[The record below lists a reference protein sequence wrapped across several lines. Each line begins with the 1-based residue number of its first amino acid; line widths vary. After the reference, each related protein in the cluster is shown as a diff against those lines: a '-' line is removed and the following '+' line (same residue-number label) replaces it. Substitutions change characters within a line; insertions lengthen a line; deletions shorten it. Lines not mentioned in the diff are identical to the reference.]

1 VTRLVPL
8 PFVAL
13 ALWLAPPLRG
23 ASPASGDGPAELL
36 VKVDERV
43 RSYYDRLTSITC
55 TESVTQ
61 EELKGNFQPNGKSR
75 AFVYDLVVIREP
87 AKAGDAELQVKAER
101 RIKSI
106 DGRAVDAVDL
116 PHCTDPVPAYSD
128 PLDFLLSR
136 NQARFKFETVSKE
149 SNADATVM
157 AFAETSARPT
167 TASWKHHC
175 FEADGGRIK
184 GRMWIEPATG
194 DVMKLQTQLAEPFRI
209 PVPGNDLQDRLHAPV
224 VERSDTTVRFKRV
237 PFENP
242 EETLLLPE
250 SIVTVTVMRAVST
263 PRMQTTQ
270 TFTNFR
276 RFMTEVKVKDGASS
290 DFHR

>member
-8 PFVAL
+8 PFVVL

-23 ASPASGDGPAELL
+23 AFAAGDGPAELL

-61 EELKGNFQPNGKSR
+61 QELKGNFQPNGRSR

-87 AKAGDAELQVKAER
+87 ARAGDTELQVKAER
-101 RIKSI
+101 RIKTI
-106 DGRAVDAVDL
+106 DGRSVDPTDQ
-116 PHCTDPVPAYSD
+116 PRCTDPVPAYSD

-136 NQARFKFETVSKE
+136 NQARFNFQTVSTE
-149 SNADATVM
+149 SSADSIVM
-157 AFAETSARPT
+157 AFTETSARPT

-175 FEADGGRIK
+175 FEAEGGRMK

-194 DVMKLQTQLAEPFRI
+194 DVMKLETQLAESFRI
-209 PVPGNDLQDRLHAPV
+209 PVPGSNVQDRLHAPI
-224 VERSDTTVRFKRV
+224 VERSDTSVRFKRV

-242 EETLLLPE
+242 DETLLLPE

-270 TFTNFR
+270 TFTNFK
-276 RFMTEVKVKDGASS
+276 RFMTEVKVKDGAPA
-290 DFHR
+290 DLHR